1 MNNMW
6 GSMEQFNHIY
16 WPWPIA
22 VYLFLAGLSAGS
34 IMVALLVKWNKHE
47 DNTNSIWD
55 AMVKAGA
62 IVGPITITVG
72 LLLLIVDLGKPL
84 SFYWLLLK
92 YNFVSVMTIG
102 VLALCVYT
110 PVAFL
115 FAMIIFEKEIQ
126 NSKTL
131 SILSPIT
138 KFIRSFAHLA
148 KYVEYLM
155 FFLALCVAMYTGFLL
170 SAIQKLPLW
179 NTPIL
184 PLLFLVSGF
193 SSGIAANILVG
204 MAFFKGSLNKDSI
217 KYLLVMD
224 LRAILFE
231 IPVLLM
237 LFLGLH
243 FTGGN
248 AAVAG
253 VQALT
258 HPTYALLFWIGV
270 AGVGIASPILIAA
283 TALKNHAYKPGFIVL
298 NCTLILTGVVV
309 LRFFIVYAGQ
319 ICTGVL

>member
-6 GSMEQFNHIY
+6 GSMEQFSHIY

-22 VYLFLAGLSAGS
+22 IYLFLAGLSAGA
-34 IMVALLVKWNKHE
+34 IMIALLVKWNKHE

-62 IVGPITITVG
+62 ITGPIAISVG

-84 SFYWLLLK
+84 SFYWLMLK
-92 YNFVSVMTIG
+92 YNFVSVMTLG
-102 VLALCVYT
+102 VLILCVYT
-110 PVAFL
+110 PISFL
-115 FAMIIFEKEIQ
+115 FAMIIFEKEIE
-126 NSKTL
+126 NSKLL
-131 SILSPIT
+131 SFLSPIT

-148 KYVEYLM
+148 KYVEYILM
-155 FFLALCVAMYTGFLL
+155 ILAICVAMYTGFLL

-217 KYLLVMD
+217 KYLLVLD
-224 LRAILFE
+224 LRAIMFE
-231 IPVLLM
+231 IPVLIM

-243 FTGGN
+243 FAGGQ
-248 AAVAG
+248 AAEAG
-253 VQALT
+253 VQAIT
-258 HPTYALLFWIGV
+258 HPTYGMMFWIGV
-270 AGVGIASPILIAA
+270 VAIGIVSPIVIAA
-283 TALKNHAYKPGFIVL
+283 TALKNHAYRPVYIVL
-298 NCTLILTGVVV
+298 NCFLILIGVVL

-319 ICTGVL
+319 ICTGL